1 MVHIDPA
8 LVRDLYRKA
17 GGQRWH
23 LSLDAWATALTAS
36 AERALGGRPHAAG
49 DVLRYLSGL
58 HLEDLALGCACAAGR
73 EDAWAHFVDAYRPV
87 LYRAAD
93 SCDPG
98 GGARELAD
106 SLYADLYG
114 EGGRQSL
121 FRYFHGRSRLSTWLH
136 SVMVQRFAAQIRAQ
150 KHQQPI
156 PDDESPQALAA
167 VQQPVD
173 PQREGHLTALRTA
186 LSQAIGA
193 LEARDR
199 LRLSCYYADELTLA
213 EIGRVLKE
221 HEATVSRHLARTRL
235 VIKVDVSRR
244 LRDEAGLSD
253 DTIAECF
260 ASMAADAGSL
270 DLRELVGAA
279 GPVDLDSVRKKAGPG
294 HSKKEGNG

>member
-1 MVHIDPA
+1 MRIDPA
-8 LVRDLYRKA
+8 LARELHRKA
-17 GGQRWH
+17 GGDRWR
-23 LSLDAWATALTAS
+23 LSLDAWTVALSAS
-36 AERALGGRPHAAG
+36 AERAFAGKPQTAG
-49 DVLRYLSGL
+49 DVVRYLTGL
-58 HLEDLALGCACAAGR
+58 HLEDLALACACAAGR
-73 EDAWAHFVDAYRPV
+73 EDAWARFVDEYRPV

-93 SCDPG
+93 GCDPG
-98 GGARELAD
+98 GGARDLAD

-136 SVMVQRFAAQIRAQ
+136 SVMVQRFAAQMRAR
-150 KHQQPI
+150 KRQQPI

-167 VQQPVD
+167 VQQTVD
-173 PQREGHLTALRTA
+173 PQREGHLAALRTA

-193 LEARDR
+193 LAARDR

-221 HEATVSRHLARTRL
+221 HEATVSRHLASTRL
-235 VIKVDVSRR
+235 AIKEDVSRR

-260 ASMAADAGSL
+260 ASLAADAGSL

-279 GPVDLDSVRKKAGPG
+279 GPVDLDSVRKKTGPG